1 MASARACVV
10 CDRLVPIM
18 YDLSSRCTYRHVRS
32 FDDSCQHHTQRLR
45 MIRNNTAR
53 QLRLQHGPGFPIES
67 SRGLQYPMSSAACTG
82 LGPHYVQHTDTIEMH
97 NSQPV
102 LLHTDILLNTLRL
115 LCHRTTTANVDA
127 AYTDKFGTT
136 RTRGLTRPSLIPNK
150 AENTSLAILRDPY
163 IPSPISFTLH
173 Q

>member
-1 MASARACVV
+1 MV
-10 CDRLVPIM
+10 CDRLVPMM

-32 FDDSCQHHTQRLR
+32 YNYSCQHHTQRLR
-45 MIRNNTAR
+45 MIGNNTAR
-53 QLRLQHGPGFPIES
+53 QLRLQHGPVFPIES
-67 SRGLQYPMSSAACTG
+67 SRGLQYPMSSSACTD
-82 LGPHYVQHTDTIEMH
+82 LGPHYVQHTDMMEMH

-102 LLHTDILLNTLRL
+102 QLHTDIELNPLHL
-115 LCHRTTTANVDA
+115 LCHRTTTVDA

-163 IPSPISFTLH
+163 TPSPISFTLH